1 MKPRLF
7 PALLGL
13 LLLATGCSTVATLQP
28 LGEDPVAL
36 PEEAWAGTWI
46 HKDGAVTVRVVNPA
60 QGLLEVG
67 WVEESGGRLMTESHT
82 VQLRRS
88 AGWTFGNLEAEGEPG
103 RYLWAR
109 VEKEGNQIIVWR
121 PDPGKFK
128 RLVEEGRLPGSVTED
143 DDVVLQP
150 LTAEQ
155 VELLTSERE
164 GVLLEWDDP
173 VIFTRLVP

>member
-1 MKPRLF
+1 MKPRLV
-7 PALLGL
+7 PALLAL
-13 LLLATGCSTVATLQP
+13 LLLAAGCSTVTILQP

-67 WVEESGGRLMTESHT
+67 WVEESGGRLATESYT

-88 AGWTFGNLEAEGEPG
+88 AGWTFGNLEAEEAGH
-103 RYLWAR
+103 YLWAR
-109 VEKEGNQIIVWR
+109 VKKEGNQVIVWR
-121 PDPGKFK
+121 PDPGQFK
-128 RLVEEGRLPGSVTED
+128 RLVEEGRLPGRVTGD

-155 VELLTSERE
+155 VELLTSGRE

-173 VIFTRLVP
+173 VVFTRLVP